1 MDSSP
6 PPDPPSGPPHDPP
19 PLEGAPSVPARYTL
33 LEKLGEGGMGIV
45 YRARDERLER
55 MVALKFLPGRL
66 ANDPELQA
74 RFLAEARAAA
84 ALNHPNITTLH
95 AIEEG
100 DGGSFLVMEFVP
112 GETLEARLESAG
124 PLEVDEAVRIAREVA
139 LGLEAAHEAGI
150 VHRDIKPANVMLTP
164 GGRVKIMDFGIARRA
179 EDPSLTRE
187 GSTVG
192 SNFYMSPE
200 QALGEEVD
208 GRTDLWSLG
217 VVLYQMLTGRLP
229 FPGVTPHAVM
239 YQVLNEE
246 PEPLAALRP
255 DVPGWLTELVARC
268 LRKERDERLPSVQDV
283 LAVLAR
289 YLDRAGAPAGPAT
302 WSWGKRTAVLIP
314 VALLLLIPPFWL
326 YQREATANRAR
337 AEDLPALL
345 AMVDAERCIAVLD
358 EVRRLERILGDDGQ
372 LLDAR
377 ERCARIGS
385 VFSDPAGAEAYIR
398 PYGDAEAEWHHLGTT
413 PIQDVPIPIGML
425 HWKVE
430 KEGYRTAEHA
440 LHNWFSEVF
449 EVALIPEDEA
459 PPGMVFVPGAPA
471 SGWGLQADL
480 GPYWLDRHEVTNR
493 EYLRFI
499 EEGGYRNQELWRPPF
514 LDEGRE
520 LSRAEGVARMVDQ
533 AGQPGPSTW
542 RLGTYPP
549 DMDDHPVGGVSWYEA
564 DAYCRWAGKELPT
577 VLHWRLA
584 AGGDLYSDILYASN
598 FGSDGLAPVGTYPG
612 IGRYG
617 AYDMAG
623 NVKEWV
629 WNPVDERRQLLGG
642 AWNEPDYLFRDGDAS
657 FPLRRE
663 ATFGIRCALYESPP
677 PEEALAPTAPWTERR
692 PEIPEPVNDEM
703 YQVLART
710 YDFHPT
716 ALNARVDAVDDSSP
730 YWRFEIVSFDAAY
743 GGERVPAH
751 VYLPRNA
758 EPPYH
763 AVVYYP
769 GGSALDVPTSGTADR
784 VLSSFVVR
792 SGRAL
797 VIPVYKGTHERR
809 FPDDPRGRPALVR
822 ELVVRGTMDLQRTV
836 DYLETREDIDPERI
850 AFMGQSLGAILG
862 QIMTAV
868 EPRFR
873 ASVLSGGG
881 LWVNPA
887 MPEISGQNFAPR
899 VRVPTLMIGGR
910 HDFMQPYEETQVTLY
925 ELLGVPDEDK
935 ELRVF
940 DAGHVIPVNDL
951 IRETN
956 AWLDR
961 YLGPVR
967 R

>member
-1 MDSSP
+1 
-6 PPDPPSGPPHDPP
+6 
-19 PLEGAPSVPARYTL
+19 
-33 LEKLGEGGMGIV
+33 MGIV
-45 YRARDERLER
+45 YRARDNRLER
-55 MVALKFLPGRL
+55 SVALKFLPERFKD
-66 ANDPELQA
+66 DPELQA

-100 DGGSFLVMEFVP
+100 DAGSFLVMEFVP
-112 GETLEARLESAG
+112 GETLEARLDRDG
-124 PLEVDEAVRIAREVA
+124 PMEVDEAVRVAREVA
-139 LGLEAAHEAGI
+139 LGIEAAHEAGI

-192 SNFYMSPE
+192 SSAYMSPE

-217 VVLYQMLTGRLP
+217 VVLYRMLSGRLP
-229 FPGVTPHAVM
+229 FPGATPHAVM
-239 YQVLNEE
+239 YQVLNVE
-246 PEPLAALRP
+246 PETLP
-255 DVPGWLTELVARC
+255 DVPDWLEELTAHC
-268 LRKERDERLPSVQDV
+268 LRKDLDERLASVQQFLEV
-283 LAVLAR
+283 
-289 YLDRAGAPAGPAT
+289 LDRHSKPAGGPAGPAA
-302 WSWGKRTAVLIP
+302 WSWKKRTAVLLP
-314 VALLLLIPPFWL
+314 VAILLLIPPFWL
-326 YQREATANRAR
+326 YQREAAANRAR
-337 AEDLPALL
+337 AEDVPALL
-345 AMVDAERCIAVLD
+345 AMVDAERCLAVLD
-358 EVRRLERILGDDGQ
+358 EVSRLERILGADGQ

-377 ERCARIGS
+377 ERCSRIGS
-385 VFSDPAGAEAYIR
+385 VFSEPAGAEAYIR
-398 PYGDAEAEWHHLGTT
+398 PYGDADAEWRHLGTT
-413 PIQDVPIPIGML
+413 PIEEIPIPIGML
-425 HWKVE
+425 HWRVE

-449 EVALIPEDEA
+449 EVSLLPEEDA
-459 PPGMVFVPGAPA
+459 PPGMVFVPGEPTSA
-471 SGWGLQADL
+471 WGIQADL
-480 GPYWLDRHEVTNR
+480 GPYWLDRYEVTNR
-493 EYLRFI
+493 EFRRFI
-499 EEGGYRNQELWRPPF
+499 EAGGYRNEDLWRPPF

-520 LSRAEGVARMVDQ
+520 LSWSEAMARMVDQ

-542 RLGTYPP
+542 RLGSYPSG
-549 DMDDHPVGGVSWYEA
+549 MDDHPVGGVSWYEA

-577 VLHWRLA
+577 ALHWRLA

-598 FGSDGLAPVGTYPG
+598 FGTEGLAPVGTFPG

-663 ATFGIRCALYESPP
+663 PTFGVRCALYESPP
-677 PEEALAPTAPWTERR
+677 PEASLASTQAGPQGR
-692 PEIPEPVNDEM
+692 PEVPDPVSDE
-703 YQVLART
+703 VFEILARS
-710 YDFHPT
+710 YHIAP
-716 ALNARVDAVDDSSP
+716 APLNARVDAVDESSP

-751 VYLPRNA
+751 IYLPRNA
-758 EPPYH
+758 EPPFH
-763 AVVYYP
+763 AVIYYP

-809 FPDDPRGRPALVR
+809 FPDDPRGRPDLIR
-822 ELVVRGTMDLQRTV
+822 ELFIRGGMDLRRTV
-836 DYLETREDIDPERI
+836 DYLESRDDIDPDRI
-850 AFMGQSLGAILG
+850 AFKGQSLGALLG
-862 QIMTAV
+862 SIFTAV

-881 LWVNPA
+881 LWANPDL
-887 MPEISGQNFAPR
+887 PEISAHNFVPR
-899 VRVPTLMIGGR
+899 IQVPTLLIGGR
-910 HDFMQPYEETQVTLY
+910 HDFMQPYEETQVPLY

-940 DAGHVIPVNDL
+940 DAGHVVPINDL